1 MNVSL
6 EAWHRIVWGGCAPA
20 VREAFGGKDSS
31 DYFVEGLVAL
41 CGGERED
48 GCGPVGWWRLLGVC
62 QKECG

>member
-1 MNVSL
+1 M
-6 EAWHRIVWGGCAPA
+6 G
-20 VREAFGGKDSS
+20 EAFGGKDSS